1 MSRDDDTI
9 AAKLDAA
16 RSPPWLAECAHEDG
30 KPLANLANAM
40 IALRGAPELRDAI
53 ARDEMRVD
61 NMLMQALPGT
71 REAAQLFTPRP
82 VTDIDIARIQ
92 ELLQL
97 AGLRRLSRD
106 VLRQAIEM
114 RGHERAFHQVRDYL
128 EHLEWDLKPRLDH
141 WLPRYLGAAPSPY
154 IAEVGTMFLIAMV
167 ARVMRPGCKA
177 DYMLVLEGPQGVGKS
192 SACRIL
198 GGDWYSDNLPSL
210 ETGKEA
216 AQHLRGLWLV
226 EVGELAAFGRSE
238 SAILK
243 SFITRQAERYRPP
256 HGHLEVTEPRQCVL
270 IGTVNDRLALRDDTG
285 GRRFWPVPV
294 GSIDLDALAEDRD
307 QLFAEALHMYRE
319 GRKCYPDRDFEAE
332 HIKPVQ
338 ADRLEGDALEEVVA
352 DLLRHTSRTTTAEL
366 IQRLGEEN
374 PLRVPRDA
382 ARRIAAILQRQGWA
396 CRKTGGRMLWECVR

>member
-198 GGDWYSDNLPSL
+198 GGDWVSRAISL
-210 ETGKEA
+210 RLSSVRPRTCGPTSSVPTVRPIGPPGCGCIPVRPRA
-216 AQHLRGLWLV
+216 AP
-226 EVGELAAFGRSE
+226 AAWRNRRWGRSIVHRT
-238 SAILK
+238 SASSSTLRSSAK
-243 SFITRQAERYRPP
+243 WSRNSVPAKASSANSR
-256 HGHLEVTEPRQCVL
+256 
-270 IGTVNDRLALRDDTG
+270 RLT
-285 GRRFWPVPV
+285 
-294 GSIDLDALAEDRD
+294 
-307 QLFAEALHMYRE
+307 
-319 GRKCYPDRDFEAE
+319 
-332 HIKPVQ
+332 
-338 ADRLEGDALEEVVA
+338 
-352 DLLRHTSRTTTAEL
+352 
-366 IQRLGEEN
+366 
-374 PLRVPRDA
+374 
-382 ARRIAAILQRQGWA
+382 
-396 CRKTGGRMLWECVR
+396 